1 MADTGAPRRDDSGF
15 SLIELLVG
23 MAIFIVF
30 LTIMVSALVGLSRTA
45 VKVQLVAQSSTEVLN
60 LFRQFDRQVPYAD
73 AINYPGAGP
82 SGARYVEYR
91 TPGSSLASG
100 VTTCTQ
106 WRYVASTGT
115 IDVRTWPEGGT
126 PSAWST
132 KLTRVIDDGGSAYP
146 FAMTPAG
153 SAASTQQQ
161 LTLTVHTGTTVND
174 GTAISTSYVARNS
187 STQSP
192 SNSSTQQAGVSDTP
206 VCLPSGRRP

>member
-1 MADTGAPRRDDSGF
+1 MADTAAPGRNDSGF
-15 SLIELLVG
+15 SLIEMLVG
-23 MAIFIVF
+23 MAIFLVF
-30 LTIMVSALVGLSRTA
+30 LTIMVSALIGLSRTT

-73 AINYPGAGP
+73 AINYPGTGA

-91 TPGSSLASG
+91 TPGSSLTSG

-106 WRYVASTGT
+106 WRYTASTGI

-132 KLTRVIDDGGSAYP
+132 RLTRVLNDGGAAYP

-153 SAASTQQQ
+153 GTSIQQQ
-161 LTLTVHTGTTVND
+161 LTLTVHTGTVVND